1 MRAAVSAAL
10 GVCESARGPSCIVG
24 DNRRNV
30 LLAQYTADGEQLDED
45 EGDAAPHGEEDEY
58 PDV

>member
-1 MRAAVSAAL
+1 MAIAL
-10 GVCESARGPSCIVG
+10 GECESEGGSTCIVG

-30 LLAQYTADGEQLDED
+30 LLAQYTADGEQLAED